1 MGAADL
7 IQAALDS
14 HLAGLELDLPLA
26 WENVPFTPEVGQPW
40 LKTGFLPAPVR
51 QAELAPDGGR
61 NRHQGIYQV
70 SLFYPAGQ
78 GSGPAR
84 SMAERVISGF
94 KRGTVL
100 SGEGIKVHIQRAWR
114 GPALSEPDWFQV
126 PVSVQWFAY
135 TANE

>member
-1 MGAADL
+1 MGASDL

-14 HLAGLELDLPLA
+14 HLAALELGPDLA
-26 WENVPFTPEVGQPW
+26 WENVPFSPVVGRPW
-40 LKTGFLPAPVR
+40 IRASFLPGPVI
-51 QAELAPDGGR
+51 QAELAPAGGR
-61 NRHQGIYQV
+61 NRHQGLYQV

-84 SMAERVISGF
+84 GMAERVISGF

-100 SGEGIKVHIQRAWR
+100 NHQGIRVCIQRSWR
-114 GPALSEPDWFQV
+114 GPALGEPDWFQV

>member
-14 HLAGLELDLPLA
+14 HLAGLDLGLAIA
-26 WENVPFTPEVGQPW
+26 WENSPFTPQVGIPW
-40 LKTGFLPAPVR
+40 IKAGLLPGPVV
-51 QAELAPDGGR
+51 QADMAPDGGR
-61 NRHQGIYQV
+61 DRHQGIYQV

-84 SMAERVISGF
+84 RMADQVTAGF

-100 SGEGIKVHIQRAWR
+100 SQAGLNIRIQRAWR
-114 GPALSEPDWFQV
+114 APALSEPEWFQV

-135 TANE
+135 TPNA